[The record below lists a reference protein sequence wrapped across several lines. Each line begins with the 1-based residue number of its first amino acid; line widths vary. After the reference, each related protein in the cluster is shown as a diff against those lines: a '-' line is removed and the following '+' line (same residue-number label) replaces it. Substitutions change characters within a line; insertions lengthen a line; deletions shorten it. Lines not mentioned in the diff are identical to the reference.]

1 MNLSVLDSYWPII
14 LGGLRTTVVI
24 CTLSIL
30 LGLVL
35 GLGLELVRRNLRWL
49 RVPCRIYVEF
59 FRGSPILLQ
68 LFLLYYAGPSFGLVL
83 DPDTAGVVG
92 LALYGAAYFA
102 EIFRGGF
109 DAIPAG
115 QLEAAESL
123 GIPPLRSL
131 WRIQLPQMMAMV
143 LPALV
148 NQAIILVKDS
158 AVLSIIT
165 VPDLTK
171 QTAKIINETFT
182 ISEPLLALALLYWLL
197 VETLSRGGAKL
208 EAMVTK
214 HLKPLRGKSS

>member
-1 MNLSVLDSYWPII
+1 MNLSVLDSYWPAI

-24 CTLSIL
+24 CALSIL

-35 GLGLELVRRNLRWL
+35 GLGLELLRRNVPRL

-68 LFLLYYAGPSFGLVL
+68 LFLLYYAGPNFGLVL
-83 DPDTAGVVG
+83 SPATAGVVG

-109 DAIPAG
+109 DAIPPG
-115 QLEAAESL
+115 QIEAAQSL
-123 GIPPLRSL
+123 GIPPFRTL
-131 WRIQLPQMMAMV
+131 WRIKLPQMMAMV

-182 ISEPLLALALLYWLL
+182 ISEPLLTLALLYWLL
-197 VETLSRGGAKL
+197 VEGLSKGGARL
-208 EAMVTK
+208 EAMVTR
-214 HLKPLRGKSS
+214 HLKPSTRKSS